1 MLDDCWPCVCVR
13 KRRVPDLPPRLLTS
27 EVLAYLRVSAAT
39 FRRRRRSGAYDIE
52 PVDRGVELLWSAQDV
67 LRIAKANVEP
77 PVQAATITRADH
89 DAAYRK
95 LNPRSRRGL
104 K

>member
-1 MLDDCWPCVCVR
+1 M
-13 KRRVPDLPPRLLTS
+13 LTS

-52 PVDRGVELLWSAQDV
+52 PVDRGAELLWSAHDV
-67 LRIAKANVEP
+67 LRIAKGHVERLAQP
-77 PVQAATITRADH
+77 TPTITRAEL

-95 LNPRSRRGL
+95 LNPGSRRGL

>member
-1 MLDDCWPCVCVR
+1 MPE
-13 KRRVPDLPPRLLTS
+13 LPPRMLTS

-52 PVDRGVELLWSAQDV
+52 PVDRGSEMLWSAADV
-67 LRIAKANVEP
+67 LRIGKGHVERP
-77 PVQAATITRADH
+77 AQHNPAITRAEL

-95 LNPRSRRGL
+95 LNRGSRRGL